1 MPPCSLLKWF
11 RKNTLQSQ
19 SIFVP
24 FGACAVP
31 NQNLLY
37 NCRYIQYIIIL
48 AFIYSVY
55 IYIYNIYIYI
65 YILEHIYIYVCDYYM
80 LV

>member
-11 RKNTLQSQ
+11 RRNALQSQ

-37 NCRYIQYIIIL
+37 NCLYVQYIII
-48 AFIYSVY
+48 IIIVY
-55 IYIYNIYIYI
+55 IYIY
-65 YILEHIYIYVCDYYM
+65 
-80 LV
+80 

>member
-1 MPPCSLLKWF
+1 MLCLADEESMCHPVPSSWF
-11 RKNTLQSQ
+11 RRNALQSQ

-37 NCRYIQYIIIL
+37 NCLYVQYIII
-48 AFIYSVY
+48 IIIVY
-55 IYIYNIYIYI
+55 IYIYIRYTYQGA
-65 YILEHIYIYVCDYYM
+65 EVYM
-80 LV
+80 D